1 MVEAALSVTR
11 RRRGLVTVWAVL
23 GVLVVVGAA
32 LEIADRR
39 RTVSSDGA
47 EARHLVPVPVAELG
61 AVEIAD
67 RGRLHRFERDPAG
80 RWFYHGVHAG
90 TEAVHTHGAD
100 PALAERIERALA
112 AFGRT
117 RIERRFTLGR
127 DAAAYGLTPPDVV
140 ILVYRPR
147 ESQPLAQYA
156 VGAVAPDTA
165 SRYVMLVGSSVVVT
179 IPNYQIENLQSLVA
193 DAAAT
198 PPVTAGQ
205 R

>member
-1 MVEAALSVTR
+1 LSAAR
-11 RRRGLVTVWAVL
+11 RRRGLVAVWVVL
-23 GVLVVVGAA
+23 GVLLVVIAA

-39 RTVSSDGA
+39 RAASSDRVD
-47 EARHLVPVPVAELG
+47 ARQLVPVPVAELG

-67 RGRLHRFERDPAG
+67 RGRLHRFERDSAG
-80 RWFYHGVHAG
+80 TWFYHVVHAA
-90 TEAVHTHGAD
+90 TEAAHAHAAD

-117 RIERRFTLGR
+117 RIERHFTLDR
-127 DAAAYGLTPPDVV
+127 EAAAYGLTPPALVV
-140 ILVYRPR
+140 LVYRPR

-165 SRYVMLVGSSVVVT
+165 SRYVMLVGRPEVVT
-179 IPNYQIENLQSLVA
+179 IPDYQVENLRSLVA
-193 DAAAT
+193 AASAT
-198 PPVTAGQ
+198 SPVPAGQ